1 MQHSVSGVSVRASGQ
16 LQVKLAVMVCACA
29 LIAARAEAGRP
40 VHQIEVDVSDL
51 DLRSGKG
58 KVTRDYRVGASAS
71 AACGIGE
78 SQRGAEFRACVDLA
92 VGRARRTC
100 RTDDR
105 ICHVP
110 IDPRARALPPRLSLG
125 SRSSN

>member
-1 MQHSVSGVSVRASGQ
+1 MQHSVSGVSVRAPTSPQ
-16 LQVKLAVMVCACA
+16 IKWAVMVCACA
-29 LIAARAEAGRP
+29 LIAPRAEAGRP
-40 VHQIEVDVSDL
+40 VHQIQVDVSDL

-58 KVTRDYRVGASAS
+58 KVARDYRVGASAS

-78 SQRGAEFRACVDLA
+78 SQPSADFRACVDLA

-100 RTDDR
+100 RSDVR